1 MTRDFVNA
9 KSKGVKG
16 EELLLQAITK
26 VRPNHDFY
34 SDRDRTIDIKS
45 KTLGFI
51 EVKSE
56 GVEDVRRMIE
66 AKKHSDFPP
75 PHTNKIHPGFYMNGK
90 LTRKY
95 MIMSCRLRKGD
106 FGGVFKAVIETAH
119 TGMPTLLLK
128 QFFRPRI
135 MDPSGHVHEL
145 GLVYMIF
152 YAPHLARIV
161 NAGMDMARRE
171 FAHNY
176 DVRRTGKGELV
187 PINTATHGIVNFWHG
202 EQCPHDQRGL
212 EHEPMAKSG
221 TRECRIRV
229 DLEILARNLR
239 RANLRPPIMDLEK
252 ALAFMEAERA
262 RRIAP
267 PPTPTPS
274 ERSDTPSSQRS
285 YSDIPP
291 PSEEEKSVR
300 SI

>member
-75 PHTNKIHPGFYMNGK
+75 AHTNKIQSGFYMDGK

-95 MIMSCRLRKGD
+95 MIMSCRLRNGVL
-106 FGGVFKAVIETAH
+106 GGVYKANRETAH
-119 TGMPTLLLK
+119 TGLPTLYLK

-135 MDPSGHVHEL
+135 LDPSGNIHDM

-152 YAPHLARIV
+152 YAPHLEQV
-161 NAGMDMARRE
+161 LQAGMDMAIDE
-171 FAHNY
+171 FTHNY
-176 DVRRTGKGELV
+176 NVRKTGEGRLL
-187 PINTATHGIVNFWHG
+187 PINTPTHGIVNFWHG
-202 EQCPHDQRGL
+202 KLCPHDERGL

-221 TRECRIRV
+221 TMECRIRV